1 MIRFLLKGIFR
12 DRSRSLFPIITVSL
26 GVAVTII
33 FYCEFTGYMNG
44 AINSN
49 AKFDTGHVKVVTRA
63 YKQYLN
69 QKPLDLCIL
78 EESKLK
84 QQLTREYPGYDWS
97 SRIQFGGLLDIP
109 DENGETKRQTQCMG
123 MSFDLI
129 NSDYDIRLLN
139 LEKALT
145 TGAIPSKQDEILL
158 SSELAEKVNIKI
170 GDTVSI
176 MSSTMNSAM
185 AIRNYKVSGLVNF
198 GIQMLDK
205 KAVIVDI
212 SAARDLLDMEDAS
225 TEILGIR
232 KDMVFDDLQTITI
245 SEKFN
250 SELSDPDDEFSA
262 VMIPLRKQNGMGDMI
277 DMARTFSIGM
287 VTVFIIILGIV
298 LWNAG
303 LMNSIRRYGEMGV
316 RLAIG
321 ESKKHVYTS
330 MLWEAGIIGLAGS
343 VAGAVIGYLVAWP
356 MQEYG
361 LDFSVYMKQ
370 ANIIASGRMY
380 ALISPEAFFLGII
393 PGFSSIILGTAIA
406 GLNIF
411 KRQTSQLFKELE
423 N

>member
-33 FYCEFTGYMNG
+33 FYCEFTGFMNG

-63 YKQYLN
+63 YKEYIS
-69 QKPLDLCIL
+69 QKPLDLCIT
-78 EESKLK
+78 EESTLKKLLE
-84 QQLTREYPGYDWS
+84 QEYPEYKWS

-109 DENGETKRQTQCMG
+109 DENGETDSQTQCMG

-129 NSDYDIRLLN
+129 NSDYDRKLLN

-145 TGAIPSKQDEILL
+145 KGKLPDKPDEILL
-158 SSELAEKVNIKI
+158 SSTLAEKVNIHI
-170 GDTVSI
+170 GSDVSI
-176 MSSTMNSAM
+176 MSSTMNGSM
-185 AIRNYKVSGLVNF
+185 AIRNFSVSGFVNF
-198 GIQMLDK
+198 GIQILDK
-205 KAVIVDI
+205 KAVIIDI

-225 TEILGIR
+225 TEILGLR
-232 KDMVFDDLQTITI
+232 KDMHFDDLATIAL
-245 SEKFN
+245 SESFN
-250 SELSDPDDEFSA
+250 SRFSDKENEFSA
-262 VMIPLRKQNGMGDMI
+262 FMIPLREQNGMADILDMSSAF
-277 DMARTFSIGM
+277 MAGM
-287 VTVFIIILGIV
+287 VTVFIVIMGIV

-303 LMNSIRRYGEMGV
+303 LMNSIRRYGEIGV

-321 ESKKHVYTS
+321 ESKKHVYFS
-330 MLWEAGIIGLAGS
+330 MLWEAGIIG
-343 VAGAVIGYLVAWP
+343 VIGSIVGSLIGFLVAWP

-361 LDFSVYMKQ
+361 MDFSVYMKQ
-370 ANIIASGRMY
+370 ANIIAAGRMY
-380 ALISPEAFFLGII
+380 ALISAKAFLLGVI

-406 GLNIF
+406 GINVF

>member
-63 YKQYLN
+63 YKQYLS

-84 QQLTREYPGYDWS
+84 QMLSREYPEYDWS

-129 NSDYDIRLLN
+129 NSDYDIKLLN
-139 LEKALT
+139 LQNALT
-145 TGAIPSKQDEILL
+145 AGAIPAGSGEILL
-158 SSELAEKVNIKI
+158 SSELAEKVNIEI

-185 AIRNYKVSGLVNF
+185 AIRNYTVSGLVNF

-205 KAVIVDI
+205 KAVIIDI

-232 KDMVFDDLQTITI
+232 KDKVFDDPQTV
-245 SEKFN
+245 SLAGQFN
-250 SELSDPDDEFSA
+250 ADFSNPDDEFSA
-262 VMIPLRKQNGMGDMI
+262 VMIPLREQNGMGDI
-277 DMARTFSIGM
+277 LDMSSAFLFGM
-287 VTVFIIILGIV
+287 VTVFIIIMGIV

-303 LMNSIRRYGEMGV
+303 LMNSIRRYGEIGV

-321 ESKKHVYTS
+321 ESKKHVYIS

-343 VAGAVIGYLVAWP
+343 AAGAVIGYLVAWP

-361 LDFSVYMKQ
+361 MDFSVYMKQ

-380 ALISPEAFFLGII
+380 ALIAPEAFFLGII